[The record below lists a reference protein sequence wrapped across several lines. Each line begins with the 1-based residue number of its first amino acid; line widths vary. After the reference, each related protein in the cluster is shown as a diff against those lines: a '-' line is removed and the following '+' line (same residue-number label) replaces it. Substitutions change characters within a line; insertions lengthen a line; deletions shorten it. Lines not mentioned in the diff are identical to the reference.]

1 MAQMAHQPT
10 NTKGGSPPVAGF
22 FRTVGRYR
30 WTELFLL
37 IIPSAILL
45 LEMAQLLIINSTPN
59 SQSAAVNIKNLSI
72 GNGLTPIL
80 GFVGVLFGVHIIMN
94 IFFRKADQFLLPITG
109 LLTGLGILMMTRL
122 GPDQSPIPIPN
133 LGSHQLLWA
142 ILAIALSLVV
152 LALVRKTSI
161 LSRYKYIW
169 ALVSIAMISPSVFQ
183 GVKSLAT
190 DAPTRDTLGVGSLS
204 FQPSEIFKVSL
215 VIFFAGYLNDNRDIL
230 AQGYFR
236 LGGIRLPP
244 LKQLGPLVLML
255 FLALLIFLVV
265 RELGLALLIYGIF
278 LSMTYLANGK
288 ISYVLVNLGIFL
300 VLGFIGYSLF
310 SYVKARFATV
320 GINMLTWTPHDEYLY
335 EQPGG
340 AEQVVLGLVA
350 LSSGGLLGAGL
361 GLGSPFYTP
370 INYSDM
376 VFTSFGEEF
385 GLIGMFAIIGLYLL
399 LVYRGFKIAAE
410 ASDPFDKLL
419 AAGLTCIFAIQTFVV
434 AMCNMKFMPLTGI
447 PLPFLSNGGSALLGN
462 FIDIG
467 LLLRISY
474 NTATE
479 REGI

>member
-1 MAQMAHQPT
+1 MAQMAHST
-10 NTKGGSPPVAGF
+10 NTKSGSPPVAGF

-45 LEMAQLLIINSTPN
+45 LEMAQLLIINSTD
-59 SQSAAVNIKNLSI
+59 QTTGVKGITIQNLPI
-72 GNGLTPIL
+72 GDGLTPIL
-80 GFVGVLFGVHIIMN
+80 GFIGVLFAVHLVMN

-109 LLTGLGILMMTRL
+109 LLTGMGILMMTRL
-122 GPDQSPIPIPN
+122 GPAPYVNIPN
-133 LGSHQLLWA
+133 LGSRQLLWA
-142 ILAIALSLVV
+142 ILAIALSIIVLVV
-152 LALVRKTSI
+152 VRKTSM

-183 GVKSLAT
+183 GVQSLAT
-190 DAPTRDTLGVGSLS
+190 DAPTRDTLGVGGFSL
-204 FQPSEIFKVSL
+204 QPSEFFKISL
-215 VIFFAGYLNDNRDIL
+215 VIFFAAYLNDNRDML

-236 LGGIRLPP
+236 LGGLRLPP
-244 LKQLGPLVLML
+244 LRQLGPLILML

-288 ISYVLVNLGIFL
+288 ISYVLVNLGLFF
-300 VLGFIGYSLF
+300 VLGFIGYTLF
-310 SYVKARFATV
+310 SYVKARFTAV
-320 GINMLTWTPHDEYLY
+320 GINMTTAWTTQDETIYQSGG
-335 EQPGG
+335 EQIV
-340 AEQVVLGLVA
+340 QGLIA
-350 LSSGGLLGAGL
+350 LSSGGLIGAGL

-370 INYSDM
+370 VSYSDM

-462 FIDIG
+462 FIDVG

-474 NTATE
+474 NTAIE
-479 REGI
+479 REGA